1 MRIFT
6 TADNSYWFALLD
18 IKVSNFISKTIG
30 KHENVQD
37 LFLLRFAGYQNI
49 SLRHRNEPPGQKKC
63 VRYMLFYLPRAA
75 IMAYYKR
82 GGFKQQK
89 CIVSQFWSLE
99 SEITV
104 SEAMLSL
111 KAPEEHPS
119 SPLPA
124 SGSPGFLGLW
134 QHYSNLCF
142 CLLTAF
148 PSFHLLLRTPDI
160 LD

>member
-1 MRIFT
+1 M
-6 TADNSYWFALLD
+6 
-18 IKVSNFISKTIG
+18 SNFISKTIG
-30 KHENVQD
+30 KHGNVQD
-37 LFLLRFAGYQNI
+37 RFLLRFVDYQNI
-49 SLRHRNEPPGQKKC
+49 SLRHRNKPPGQKC
-63 VRYMLFYLPRAA
+63 VHYMLFYLPRAT
-75 IMAYYKR
+75 IMKYHKL

-89 CIVSQFWSLE
+89 CIVSQFWRLE
-99 SEITV
+99 SEIKV

-111 KAPEEHPS
+111 KALGEHPS

-134 QHYSNLCF
+134 HHYYSLCF
-142 CLLTAF
+142 CLLTVF